1 MTRNQRL
8 AALIESTIREGW
20 PDVVESVDV
29 TPRID
34 FLGEAAFD
42 VLIGLKSIRL
52 SPSSVALGDMLARL
66 SDVLKEASDER
77 ATHIGFYAADEADDT
92 EVDDE
97 DELLGSRR

>member
-1 MTRNQRL
+1 MTKDDR
-8 AALIESTIREGW
+8 AKTLIEAEIRKGW
-20 PDVVESVDV
+20 PDIVESIEV